1 MGTEIQKKDLST
13 MFLGAVANQMNVL
26 TNSTGKTENEI
37 KGLLIS
43 FAYATKQMLEA
54 SKQPIGNIDPMSIKE
69 AFKNML
75 DTGIPV
81 DKRQLAYVV
90 KYGNGIQYQ
99 LGYKG
104 FIHRIKEIFPNSV
117 VKAELVYQGDNFKVT
132 KIDGQAKF
140 VHEVKNPFAAKKEI
154 AGAYAYIEYVE
165 NGKLTS
171 FIETMNVTEIK
182 QIKGCAKTAK
192 VWDAWYGEMAKKAVI
207 RRLCKTLFVG
217 NPILQKLEEVDNN
230 NYEFKTEPV
239 KIDYEKV
246 QPMPKEIQENKADE
260 PETLEQTQET
270 TIVEAVPVEE
280 QVDESSAENI
290 FTLKSFQ
297 VKKGIGKNNKPYT
310 YYILTMDDGTTV
322 RTFDKKDYMEGQT
335 VELVEWDTQNQQCK
349 SVKIL

>member
-1 MGTEIQKKDLST
+1 MGTELQKKDLSS

-37 KGLLIS
+37 KSLLIS

-132 KIDGQAKF
+132 RTDGQVKY
-140 VHEVKNPFAAKKEI
+140 VHELKNPFASRKDI

-165 NGKLTS
+165 NGKLSS
-171 FIETMNVTEIK
+171 FIETMSVTDIN
-182 QIKGCAKTAK
+182 QIKGYAKTAK

-217 NPILQKLEEVDNN
+217 NPIFQKLEDVDND
-230 NYEFKTEPV
+230 NYEFKAEPV
-239 KIDYEKV
+239 KIDYDKPE
-246 QPMPKEIQENKADE
+246 PMPEEIHENKANVKEDIPEE
-260 PETLEQTQET
+260 PT
-270 TIVEAVPVEE
+270 VVEE
-280 QVDESSAENI
+280 TVAEEPQIDESSADNI
-290 FTLKSFQ
+290 FTLQSFTQ
-297 VKKGIGKNNKPYT
+297 KTGTNKNGKPYT
-310 YYILTMDDGTTV
+310 LTTLTLDDGTMV
-322 RTFDKKDYMEGQT
+322 KTFDKKEFAEGQT
-335 VELVEWDTQNQQCK
+335 VELVEWDTEKAMCK
-349 SVKIL
+349 SVNIL

>member
-1 MGTEIQKKDLST
+1 
-13 MFLGAVANQMNVL
+13 
-26 TNSTGKTENEI
+26 
-37 KGLLIS
+37 GLLIS

-140 VHEVKNPFAAKKEI
+140 VHEVKNPFATKKEI

-171 FIETMNVTEIK
+171 FIETMNVAEIN

-239 KIDYEKV
+239 KIEYDKV
-246 QPMPKEIQENKADE
+246 TPMPEEIHENKADVKEEKKEEE
-260 PETLEQTQET
+260 PT
-270 TIVEAVPVEE
+270 VVEE
-280 QVDESSAENI
+280 VPAEEQIDESSADNI

-297 VKKGIGKNNKPYT
+297 VKKGIGKTGKPYAF
-310 YYILTMDDGTTV
+310 YILTMDDGTTV

-349 SVKIL
+349 SVNIL